1 MSTAADSGILVFAVL
16 VCIAVLLAVEALV
29 LASRSG
35 RGSKVQKM
43 RSRLRSLAGAVQR
56 HVGPQALRAAS
67 ASHVPFLDRHLRRF
81 GWVRRCEGLLAQ
93 AGLRWSVAN
102 IVLASLVLSL
112 ACMVV
117 LAFVFPASP
126 VLVILGGLAAGGAP
140 WLVVIR
146 RRGKRLARFGEQL
159 PEALDL
165 IARGLRA
172 GHAFN
177 ACLQMSEEELPEPI
191 AGELRA
197 VHDEITYGVSLQQA
211 FAHLNERVPSTDVRY
226 FTVAVLVQRESGGN
240 LTELLVKLSELIRA
254 RARLMGRVRVL
265 SAQGRMSA
273 WILALMPFV
282 LGAVLFWGNPEFMGP
297 MFSDPIGT
305 TIIKY
310 LLVMMAVGVAVMY
323 RIVRIRV

>member
-1 MSTAADSGILVFAVL
+1 MSTAADTGILFFALL
-16 VCIAVLLAVEALV
+16 VCIAVLLAFEALV
-29 LASRSG
+29 LAWRSG
-35 RGSKVQKM
+35 RGQKVQKL
-43 RSRLRSLAGAVQR
+43 RTRLQDLAGSLQR
-56 HVGPQALRAAS
+56 AGPQAVRTATAS
-67 ASHVPFLDRHLRRF
+67 QVPLLDRHLRRF
-81 GWVRRCEGLLAQ
+81 AWVRRCEGVLAQ

-102 IVLASLVLSL
+102 LVLASLVLALGGTIVLGIAFPTFGML
-112 ACMVV
+112 A
-117 LAFVFPASP
+117 LA
-126 VLVILGGLAAGGAP
+126 GGLAAGALP
-140 WLVVIR
+140 WLVVMR
-146 RRGKRLARFGEQL
+146 RRDKRLTRFGEQL

-177 ACLQMSEEELPEPI
+177 ACLKMAEEELPEPI

-211 FAHLNERVPSTDVRY
+211 FTHLSERVPSTDVRY

-240 LTELLVKLSELIRA
+240 LTELLTKLSELIRA

-273 WILALMPFV
+273 WVLALMPFI
-282 LGAVLFWGNPEFMGP
+282 LGAGLYLANPGFMGP
-297 MFSDPIGT
+297 MFTDPIGT
-305 TIIKY
+305 TIIKS
-310 LLVMMAVGVAVMY
+310 LLFMMALGILIMR